1 MSYISE
7 APIGGK
13 FRAVAHAD
21 LDTDPGL
28 WGDADLLCVQV
39 GAAGTL
45 EAASATVCH
54 GVIWT
59 REGRK
64 GGTDDNL
71 IIGGRTYTVLTRGI
85 LSEMEVGA
93 SPALAAG
100 DQVYAA
106 ASGDV
111 VVGGAGAG
119 AGAKYIGVMVNDSTL
134 VLDIGLGADG
144 TV

>member
-1 MSYISE
+1 MSHISE

-59 REGRK
+59 KEGRS
-64 GGTDDNL
+64 DIADNNL
-71 IIGGRTYTVLTRGI
+71 IIGGRTYTVITRGI
-85 LSEMEVGA
+85 LAEMEVGT
-93 SPALAAG
+93 SPALSAG

-106 ASGDV
+106 ANGDV

-119 AGAKYIGVMVNDSTL
+119 AGAKYVGVMTSDSTL
-134 VLDIGLGADG
+134 VVDIGLGADG